1 MTGGL
6 SEKEPRRRPVV
17 GAVVA
22 AGIGAILVVVA
33 LGLPREHA
41 PLPAIARQVLL
52 GALPDWHTTE
62 PVNAIVYGYRGF
74 DTFGETF
81 ILLAAVIGIGLLTRR
96 KESRTGFL
104 GETLAHDSGQ
114 RRVRVGEHGVT
125 LSEQEAL
132 QAEAHEVGEGRAVWP
147 VLPDAEPVGAS
158 GPERA
163 EAMTVVVR
171 AGIRIVAPIL
181 AVAGL
186 YLVAWGY
193 SPGGGFPGGAVAL
206 GVILLMYLSIGYR
219 RMRTAIRP
227 DLVEP
232 IELAGA
238 LAIVVLGVA
247 GLVFTGS
254 VSANFLPLGP
264 PQTIRSGGILQVFS
278 ISELIEVGTGL
289 TLAAF
294 GLLTMGHDWS
304 SVDPE

>member
-1 MTGGL
+1 
-6 SEKEPRRRPVV
+6 
-17 GAVVA
+17 VVA
-22 AGIGAILVVVA
+22 AAIGAVLAIVA

-41 PLPAIARQVLL
+41 SLPAIARQAVL

-81 ILLAAVIGIGLLTRR
+81 ILLAAVVGIGLLTRR
-96 KESRTGFL
+96 REAHSGFL
-104 GETLAHDSGQ
+104 GETLAHDTEA
-114 RRVRVGEHGVT
+114 RRIHLGEHGVT
-125 LSEQEAL
+125 LTEQEAL
-132 QAEAHEVGEGRAVWP
+132 QAEAHEVGEGRDTWP
-147 VLPDAEPVGAS
+147 VLPDAEPVGAT

-171 AGIRIVAPIL
+171 GGIRVVAPIL
-181 AVAGL
+181 GVAGL

-206 GVILLMYLSIGYR
+206 GVVLLMYLSIGYR
-219 RMRTAIRP
+219 RMRAAVRP

-238 LAIVVLGVA
+238 LAIAALAVA
-247 GLVFTGS
+247 GLVFAGS
-254 VSANFLPLGP
+254 VTANFLPLGTP
-264 PQTIRSGGILQVFS
+264 ETIRSGGILQLFS
-278 ISELIEVGTGL
+278 ASELLEVGTGL

-294 GLLTMGHDWS
+294 GLLTMGHEWS
-304 SVDPE
+304 TVDAE